1 MHSDAESVRT
11 QLVELNQELESEQ
24 RRATD
29 VITKQTEELAEA
41 RSKAD
46 EGKEQQQKMKARM
59 VDLQNELEQ
68 TIKRIE

>member
-1 MHSDAESVRT
+1 MIS
-11 QLVELNQELESEQ
+11 
-24 RRATD
+24 
-29 VITKQTEELAEA
+29 KQTEELEDA

-46 EGKEQQQKMKARM
+46 EGKDQQSKIRARM